1 MGEIV
6 PLSDSYEPVMN
17 QFDIPVVLISTVLM
31 LRRRFKGH
39 IVAAVTFLFD
49 SCYTYYNSY
58 YILNTTLINNQCI
71 YMCQNS
77 TTYYISIVL
86 VDCCQLIIM

>member
-49 SCYTYYNSY
+49 SCYIYNSHKQPMYLYVSEQY
-58 YILNTTLINNQCI
+58 YIL
-71 YMCQNS
+71 Y
-77 TTYYISIVL
+77 
-86 VDCCQLIIM
+86 